1 MALPLKYNLRNIIVR
16 KASTLATA
24 ITIGLTVAV
33 FLMVM
38 ALARGIDLTLSTSG
52 EPLNLI
58 VLREG
63 STAELN
69 STLTKENFNDLIYLD
84 GVEREA
90 DKPLATGELVTLIYK
105 ARKGMN
111 QGSNVTVR
119 GVGPMSF
126 KLRSGFQ
133 TTSGRLFEP
142 GLTEAVVSKRIAER
156 FQGLDIGDR
165 FRIQTTDYTVVG
177 LFDSAGKAFESEI
190 WVDINSLTS
199 TTKRDIFSSVLLR
212 AKDQN
217 ALAAMSKRIT
227 DDPKLHLKALSER
240 TFYEDQQGTA
250 SGALKGLAIF
260 ISFIMAV
267 GAGFAGMNTMYAAV
281 ARRTKEIGT
290 LRVLGFGR
298 LSILIA
304 FLLESVTIAL
314 IGALIGI
321 LLALPLNF
329 VSTGTSN
336 WVTFSEIAFNFKVT
350 PDLMIFALIFGG
362 SYRLRG
368 ISVAF
373 NSRISIQNR
382 RCFACL
388 ICE

>member
-1 MALPLKYNLRNIIVR
+1 MALPLKYNIRNIVVR
-16 KASTLATA
+16 KGSTLATA
-24 ITIGLTVAV
+24 FTIGLTVAV

-38 ALARGIDLTLSTSG
+38 ALARGIDLTLSSSG
-52 EPLNLI
+52 EPMNMI

-69 STLTKENFNDLIYLD
+69 SSLTRENFNDLMYLD
-84 GVEREA
+84 GVEREG
-90 DKPLATGELVTLIYK
+90 DKPLATGELITLIYK
-105 ARKGMN
+105 ARKGMS

-133 TTSGRLFEP
+133 TVAGRVFQP

-156 FQGLDIGDR
+156 FQGLDVGDR

-190 WVDINSLTS
+190 WVDINSLAS
-199 TTKRDIFSSVLLR
+199 TTKRDNYSSVLMR
-212 AKDQN
+212 VKDQN
-217 ALAAMSKRIT
+217 ALAALSKRIT
-227 DDPKLHLKALSER
+227 DDPKLHLKAQSER
-240 TFYEDQQGTA
+240 AFYEDQQGTA
-250 SGALKGLAIF
+250 SGALKGLAVF

-290 LRVLGFGR
+290 LRVLGFSR
-298 LSILIA
+298 LSILTA
-304 FLLESVTIAL
+304 FLLESVAIAL
-314 IGALIGI
+314 IGSAIGI

-350 PDLMIFALIFGG
+350 ADLMLFALIFGAIIGLIG
-362 SYRLRG
+362 SLLPSIRASRFKIVDALR
-368 ISVAF
+368 A
-373 NSRISIQNR
+373 
-382 RCFACL
+382 
-388 ICE
+388 

>member
-16 KASTLATA
+16 KGSTLATA
-24 ITIGLTVAV
+24 FTIGLTVAV

-38 ALARGIDLTLSTSG
+38 ALARGIDLTLESSG
-52 EPLNLI
+52 EPLNVI

-69 STLTKENFNDLIYLD
+69 SSLTKENFNDLVYLD

-90 DKPLATGELVTLIYK
+90 DKPLAAGELITLIYK

-111 QGSNVTVR
+111 QGSNVTIR
-119 GVGPMSF
+119 GVSPMSF

-133 TTSGRLFEP
+133 TVAGRVFQP

-156 FQGLDIGDR
+156 FQGLDVGDK

-190 WVDINSLTS
+190 WVDINSLAS
-199 TTKRDIFSSVLLR
+199 ATKRENYSSVLLR
-212 AKDQN
+212 AKDAN
-217 ALAAMSKRIT
+217 ALTALTKRIT
-227 DDPKLHLKALSER
+227 DDPKLHLKAVAER
-240 TFYEDQQGTA
+240 VFYEDQQGTA
-250 SGALKGLAIF
+250 SGALKGLAVF

-290 LRVLGFGR
+290 LRVLGFSR
-298 LSILIA
+298 LSVLIA
-304 FLLESVTIAL
+304 FLIESISIAL
-314 IGALIGI
+314 IGAAIGI
-321 LLALPLNF
+321 VIALPLNL

-362 SYRLRG
+362 IIGFVGSLLPSIRASRYKIVDALR
-368 ISVAF
+368 A
-373 NSRISIQNR
+373 
-382 RCFACL
+382 
-388 ICE
+388 

>member
-1 MALPLKYNLRNIIVR
+1 MALPLKYNIRNIIVR
-16 KASTLATA
+16 KGSTLATA
-24 ITIGLTVAV
+24 FTIGLTVAV

-38 ALARGIDLTLSTSG
+38 ALARGIDMTLSSSG
-52 EPLNLI
+52 EPLNMI

-69 STLTKENFNDLIYLD
+69 SSVTRENFNDLMFLD

-90 DKPLATGELVTLIYK
+90 DKPLAAGELVTLIYK
-105 ARKGMN
+105 ARKGMS

-133 TTSGRLFEP
+133 TVAGRLFQP

-156 FQGLDIGDR
+156 FQGLDVGDK

-190 WVDINSLTS
+190 WVDINSLAS
-199 TTKRDIFSSVLLR
+199 TTKRDGYSSVLMR
-212 AKDQN
+212 VKDPN
-217 ALAAMSKRIT
+217 TLASLSKRIT
-227 DDPKLHLKALSER
+227 DDPKLHLKAVSER

-250 SGALKGLAIF
+250 SGALKGLAVF

-304 FLLESVTIAL
+304 FLLESIAIAV
-314 IGALIGI
+314 IGAVIGI
-321 LLALPLNF
+321 VLALPLNF

-350 PDLMIFALIFGG
+350 PDLMALALLFGAIIGFIG
-362 SYRLRG
+362 SLLPSIRASRFKIVDALR
-368 ISVAF
+368 A
-373 NSRISIQNR
+373 
-382 RCFACL
+382 
-388 ICE
+388 

>member
-1 MALPLKYNLRNIIVR
+1 MALPLKYNLRNIVVR
-16 KASTLATA
+16 KGSTLTTA
-24 ITIGLTVAV
+24 FTIGLTVAV

-38 ALARGIDLTLSTSG
+38 ALARGIDMTLSTSG

-58 VLREG
+58 VMREG

-69 STLTKENFNDLIYLD
+69 SAVTREQFNDLMYLD
-84 GVEREA
+84 GIQRED
-90 DKPLATGELVTLIYK
+90 DKPLATAEIITLIYK
-105 ARKGMN
+105 ARKGQT

-133 TTSGRLFEP
+133 TIAGRLFQP

-156 FQGLDIGDR
+156 FQGLDIGDK
-165 FRIQTTDYTVVG
+165 FRIQTTEYTIVG

-190 WVDINSLTS
+190 WVDINSLAS
-199 TTKRDIFSSVLLR
+199 TTKRADSFSSVLMR
-212 AKDQN
+212 VQDQT
-217 ALAAMSKRIT
+217 ALSTLAKRIT
-227 DDPKLHLKALSER
+227 DDPKLHLKAMPER
-240 TFYEDQQGTA
+240 AFYEEQQGTA
-250 SGALKGLAIF
+250 SGALKGLAVF

-298 LSILIA
+298 ASILVS
-304 FLLESVTIAL
+304 FLLESVSIAL
-314 IGALIGI
+314 IGAAIGI

-336 WVTFSEIAFNFKVT
+336 FVTFSEIAFNFRVT
-350 PDLMIFALIFGG
+350 PDLMIWALLFGG
-362 SYRLRG
+362 IIGFVGSVLPSIRAARFKIVDALR
-368 ISVAF
+368 A
-373 NSRISIQNR
+373 
-382 RCFACL
+382 
-388 ICE
+388 

>member
-1 MALPLKYNLRNIIVR
+1 MALPLKYNIRNIVVR
-16 KASTLATA
+16 KGSTLATA
-24 ITIGLTVAV
+24 FTIGLTVAV

-38 ALARGIDLTLSTSG
+38 ALARGIDLTLSSSG

-69 STLTKENFNDLIYLD
+69 SSLTRENFNDLMYLD

-90 DKPLATGELVTLIYK
+90 DKPLAAGELVTLIYK
-105 ARKGMN
+105 ARKGMS

-126 KLRSGFQ
+126 KLRTGFQ
-133 TTSGRLFEP
+133 TVAGRVFQP

-156 FQGLDIGDR
+156 FQGLDVGDR

-190 WVDINSLTS
+190 WVDINSLAS
-199 TTKRDIFSSVLLR
+199 TTKREGYSSVLMR
-212 AKDQN
+212 VKDAN
-217 ALAAMSKRIT
+217 ALSALSKRIT
-227 DDPKLHLKALSER
+227 DDPKLHLKAVSER
-240 TFYEDQQGTA
+240 TFYEDQQGVA
-250 SGALKGLAIF
+250 SGALKGLAVF

-290 LRVLGFGR
+290 LRVLGFSR
-298 LSILIA
+298 ISILIA
-304 FLLESVTIAL
+304 FLLESVAIAL
-314 IGALIGI
+314 IGAAIGI

-336 WVTFSEIAFNFKVT
+336 WVTFSEIAFNFRVT
-350 PDLMIFALIFGG
+350 LDLMLIDLGFGAVIGLVGSFLPSIRASRFKIVDAL
-362 SYRLRG
+362 R
-368 ISVAF
+368 A
-373 NSRISIQNR
+373 
-382 RCFACL
+382 
-388 ICE
+388 